1 MAYPTTIAAGTH
13 VAGSIQASED
23 IAVEGSVQGTISLSE
38 VLIVAPGGVV
48 HGDIQAR
55 VAQIDGVVVGTIQA
69 TERILLGP
77 TARVQA
83 TITSPLL
90 EMNDGAQLAGELN
103 IGVDGEAPAPART
116 TASTTSRSSS
126 TAPTTS
132 RAIPTASSSR
142 TATPARTTT
151 PAPSAPQ
158 STTPASV
165 ATQAAS
171 VTQPAAAAVTT
182 VVEEEQEQPVEVATP
197 AAPEESEASIEKKEP
212 EKAQANAEADAITFQ
227 ELDDD
232 YTVKELREELR
243 RRDLPVTGSKSEL
256 IERLLEAESQSN

>member
-23 IAVEGSVQGTISLSE
+23 IAVEGSVQGTINLSE
-38 VLIVAPGGVV
+38 VLTVAAGGIVR
-48 HGDIQAR
+48 GDIQAR

-90 EMNDGAQLAGELN
+90 QMSDGAQLAGELN
-103 IGVDGEAPAPART
+103 IGSDGETTAPSATRASTITSRTQSTASAPART
-116 TASTTSRSSS
+116 TPASPVPSRPLPSTPTQPTPRT
-126 TAPTTS
+126 TAPT
-132 RAIPTASSSR
+132 AV
-142 TATPARTTT
+142 
-151 PAPSAPQ
+151 PQ
-158 STTPASV
+158 
-165 ATQAAS
+165 
-171 VTQPAAAAVTT
+171 AVTT
-182 VVEEEQEQPVEVATP
+182 VTVVENTQTDEETTPEPSTPTVDEVSAEETP
-197 AAPEESEASIEKKEP
+197 ETTPETV
-212 EKAQANAEADAITFQ
+212 TFQ

-256 IERLLEAESQSN
+256 IERLLEAESQST